1 MDSVARRKNA
11 TRETTNTL
19 KAWLY
24 EHRKNPYPTKG
35 EKIMLAII
43 TKMTLTQV
51 RRKEIQFLKYARVST
66 WFANARRR
74 LKKENKMTWEPR
86 NKTSEG
92 EDRDSSSPRDVKSDD
107 TADDC
112 GDSNLPEFLK
122 QECGQYPNKQT
133 FSSVF
138 ENTESKPP
146 NKSCNSFGLDCY
158 RVQTQSSEDSGSGS
172 PSPTQSATL
181 QNSCY
186 NTSGQFPSTKTNPK
200 DHLFGP
206 VVTNNSPYSA
216 ISNNNRPKI
225 WSLAR
230 TATSDSPPTIR
241 RSLLPCQQEAYC
253 LADSQ
258 GHKPDV
264 ECTPVDLKQPQMSMF
279 CMDGGQRHK
288 MDKDTPSSDLK
299 QSQLSRCSTLFCL
312 DGDQRPKAE
321 TDSAPDDLK
330 HGQMTSCSATFCVD
344 TGQALKDNG
353 EIAKHAA
360 DMSTDCY
367 REFVPDRTS
376 SLPSKNLCCSQSHYS
391 SVVQNCVVP
400 TKCETTECLRSGDR
414 GSCMMDNR
422 QPYVTEYPPQNMVG
436 ETVDPYGHF
445 KNKSIGTMAY
455 ATSKCQTMNSAGEV
469 HNPGFPDGESGSRN
483 DFFVSDRFDPSMH
496 SLHKTQALNQDSS
509 VELTDNSSLLRQND
523 R

>member
-1 MDSVARRKNA
+1 
-11 TRETTNTL
+11 
-19 KAWLY
+19 
-24 EHRKNPYPTKG
+24 
-35 EKIMLAII
+35 
-43 TKMTLTQV
+43 
-51 RRKEIQFLKYARVST
+51 VST

-122 QECGQYPNKQT
+122 QECSQYPNKQT

-186 NTSGQFPSTKTNPK
+186 NTSGQFTSTKTNPK

-241 RSLLPCQQEAYC
+241 RSLLPCQQAEYC

-264 ECTPVDLKQPQMSMF
+264 ECAPVDLKQPQMSMF

-299 QSQLSRCSTLFCL
+299 QTQLSRCSTLFCL

-330 HGQMTSCSATFCVD
+330 HGQMTSCSVPFCVD
-344 TGQALKDNG
+344 TGQTLKDSG

-360 DMSTDCY
+360 EMSADCY

-376 SLPSKNLCCSQSHYS
+376 SLSSKNLCCPQSHYS
-391 SVVQNCVVP
+391 PVVQNCVVP

-422 QPYVTEYPPQNMVG
+422 QPYVTEYPPQNLVG
-436 ETVDPYGHF
+436 EAVDPYGHF
-445 KNKSIGTMAY
+445 KSKNIGTMAY
-455 ATSKCQTMNSAGEV
+455 ASPKCQTMNSAGEV
-469 HNPGFPDGESGSRN
+469 HNPGFADGDSGSRS
-483 DFFVSDRFDPSMH
+483 DFFVPDRFDPSMH
-496 SLHKTQALNQDSS
+496 SLHKTQSLNQDSS
-509 VELTDNSSLLRQND
+509 VEITDNGSLLRQND